1 MSVAVVRPAWR
12 LRGVA
17 PTEAVLKAGIVFA
30 VLALTLLD
38 RFGLRMTAEWAMPA
52 AIAAMY
58 ALAALMLLNDTARL
72 DRRGAFAFA
81 AVVSAAG
88 MSFLVNAW
96 FEPRPHQSVT
106 SWMLVVLSY
115 APFVLTLAPTA
126 ADARLWRWTLR
137 LFANAAALV
146 AAAGI
151 VQFFA
156 QFLTDAPWL
165 FDYTPLIPEAL
176 RTSGQWNTVHP
187 LASWVQADGYW
198 IKSNGFFMREASM
211 FSVVLAYGIVC
222 ELIVGVRRGA
232 IALLAAGLVLSY
244 SGSGLIALAVALIFP
259 LERRTLLRVL
269 GVAACAAAV
278 LYFLGDA
285 LNLSYTVDRLAEFGD
300 ERSSA
305 YCRFIHP
312 AVAVAQGLP
321 TDAWSALLGH
331 GPGSLTRAGATCV
344 DLHEPTYGKLLF
356 EYGLLGALAFG
367 GLVLHALNRSQAPLR
382 LRIALAVSWLF
393 VGGNLVSSEVL
404 AMIFLFCAM
413 WPPGAAAAR
422 EN

>member
-1 MSVAVVRPAWR
+1 MSVAALRPAWQLPR
-12 LRGVA
+12 LTQRQGF
-17 PTEAVLKAGIVFA
+17 LKAGLVFA
-30 VLALTLLD
+30 VLALTVLD
-38 RFGLRMTAEWAMPA
+38 RFGLRMTADWSMPA
-52 AIAAMY
+52 AIAGVY
-58 ALAALMLLNDTARL
+58 ALAGILIVTDTTQL
-72 DRRGAFAFA
+72 DRRGAAAFV
-81 AVVSAAG
+81 AVVTVAG
-88 MSFLVNAW
+88 ISFLLNTW

-115 APFVLTLAPTA
+115 APFVITLSPAPSHG
-126 ADARLWRWTLR
+126 RLWRWTLR

-151 VQFFA
+151 AQFFA

-165 FDYTPLIPEAL
+165 FDYTPLIPEVV

-198 IKSNGFFMREASM
+198 IKSNGFFMREASV
-211 FSVVLAYGIVC
+211 FSVLLAYGIVC
-222 ELIVGVRRGA
+222 ELIAGVRRGA
-232 IALLAAGLVLSY
+232 IVLLAAGLVLSY

-278 LYFLGDA
+278 VYFLGDA
-285 LNLSYTVDRLAEFGD
+285 LNLSYTLDRIAEFGD

-312 AVAVAQGLP
+312 ALAVAQGLH

-331 GPGSLTRAGATCV
+331 GPGSMTRAGATCV

-367 GLVLHALNRSQAPLR
+367 GLVLHALNRSRAPLR

-404 AMIFLFCAM
+404 AMIFLFCAV
-413 WPPGAAAAR
+413 WPAGAAAR
-422 EN
+422 EG